1 LTPGKARL
9 LLMAALMKFGSLPAA
24 QDPRK
29 PTAAEIKAVQEKIRH
44 YQQVFDTY

>member
-1 LTPGKARL
+1 VYNRTDGISATG
-9 LLMAALMKFGSLPAA
+9 AMKFGSLPAA